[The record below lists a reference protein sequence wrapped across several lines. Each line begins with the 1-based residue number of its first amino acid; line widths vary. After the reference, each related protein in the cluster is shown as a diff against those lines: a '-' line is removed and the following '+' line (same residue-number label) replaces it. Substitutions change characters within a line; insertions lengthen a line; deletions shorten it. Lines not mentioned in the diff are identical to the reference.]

1 MGKIEKF
8 AQYCCIINS
17 IVLQLQL
24 WTLISATKLK
34 KVIVTIHLTIQ
45 TFVFQFWEEKSWNL
59 QFYEEKSELWGEKS
73 QLPFVFLYSLA
84 KASFFL
90 QGIKKSICYIYFYVN
105 LYLPIVIIS
114 LFWVYISDCFTKNCE
129 INKVRMV
136 R

>member
-17 IVLQLQL
+17 VVLQFCCIVLQLQL

-59 QFYEEKSELWGEKS
+59 QFYEEKSE
-73 QLPFVFLYSLA
+73 
-84 KASFFL
+84 
-90 QGIKKSICYIYFYVN
+90 
-105 LYLPIVIIS
+105 
-114 LFWVYISDCFTKNCE
+114 
-129 INKVRMV
+129 
-136 R
+136 